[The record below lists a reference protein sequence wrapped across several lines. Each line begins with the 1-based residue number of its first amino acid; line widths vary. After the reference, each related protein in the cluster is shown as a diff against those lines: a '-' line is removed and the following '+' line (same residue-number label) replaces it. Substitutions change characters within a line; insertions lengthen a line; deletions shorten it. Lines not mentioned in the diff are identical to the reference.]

1 MEESPM
7 VQELA
12 LMNARSGCMVATT
25 TEVAVTRSAR
35 RKGLLHRTALDPS
48 CAMVLAPCLMI
59 HTAFMRFAIDV
70 IFVDRA
76 GRVVRIVP
84 DLGPWRMA
92 ASFGAHATV
101 ELAAGALVSRDVV
114 VGDYLYLEGSAGAG
128 FTPEGLLSSILD
140 SGRKTAARPAPCGS
154 QLSHSA

>member
-1 MEESPM
+1 M

-12 LMNARSGCMVATT
+12 LMNARSGGMVATT
-25 TEVAVTRSAR
+25 TELAVTRSAR
-35 RKGLLHRTALDPS
+35 RKGLLDRAALDPS
-48 CAMVLAPCLMI
+48 SALVLAPCLMV

-84 DLGPWRMA
+84 DLVPWRIA
-92 ASFGAHATV
+92 ASFGAYATV
-101 ELAAGALVSRDVV
+101 ELAAGALVSRDVA

-128 FTPEGLLSSILD
+128 FTAEGLLSSSLAA
-140 SGRKTAARPAPCGS
+140 GRLAPEA
-154 QLSHSA
+154 QM